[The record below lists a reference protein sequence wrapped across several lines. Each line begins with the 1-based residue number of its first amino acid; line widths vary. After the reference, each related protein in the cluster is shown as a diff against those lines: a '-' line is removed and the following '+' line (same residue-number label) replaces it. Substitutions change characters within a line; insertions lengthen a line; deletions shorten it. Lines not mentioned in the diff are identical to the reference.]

1 MGTETFRHLG
11 RKCLET
17 RKLMKSHNGSHAPR
31 RRGAKKQTMS
41 DETIRPLELIR
52 EDIDAIDRKL
62 VELLSNRAALA
73 QEVGRVKGRDQRPYF
88 TPERERQIYQRLE
101 AENPGP
107 LQTRQLVGIFREI
120 ISAARAAEKPLVAAY
135 WGPPGTF
142 THAAAIQ
149 TFGTSTTFNPQD
161 SILDVFR
168 AVEHGKA
175 DYGVVPVENS
185 VAGIVP
191 ETLDLFPQ
199 TNVKICA
206 EVYVPIQHHLM
217 TVAQSLSE
225 IETVYAGPQPSQ
237 QCKNWLKANLP
248 KAKIV
253 ETVPT
258 AKAAERAL
266 EDPKGAA
273 IGNRLASE
281 TIGIPILVENLQDNP
296 GNRTRFLVIGYNEP
310 AKTGNDK
317 TSLMFNLKNRPG
329 ELYRALGAFDTEG
342 VNLMMIESR
351 PAQRA
356 TFEYIFYCDCSG
368 HRSDASL
375 QKAIETLK
383 GYALETIILG
393 SYPYV
398 EPLS

>member
-1 MGTETFRHLG
+1 
-11 RKCLET
+11 
-17 RKLMKSHNGSHAPR
+17 
-31 RRGAKKQTMS
+31 MS
-41 DETIRPLELIR
+41 DEIIRTLDEIR
-52 EDIDAIDRKL
+52 IDIDAIDRQL
-62 VELLSNRAALA
+62 IDILNRRASLA
-73 QEVGRVKGRDQRPYF
+73 QEVGRVKGRDQKPFF

-101 AENPGP
+101 QDNPGP
-107 LQTRQLVGIFREI
+107 LQSRQLIGIFREI

-142 THAAAIQ
+142 THVAAIQ
-149 TFGTSTTFNPQD
+149 TFGTSTTFEAQD
-161 SILDVFR
+161 SISDVFT

-185 VAGIVP
+185 VAGVVP
-191 ETLDLFPQ
+191 ETLDMFPQ

-206 EVYVPIQHHLM
+206 ELYVPIQHHLV
-217 TVAQSLSE
+217 TVAESLDQ
-225 IETVYAGPQPSQ
+225 IERVYAGPQPAQ
-237 QCKNWLKANLP
+237 QCKRWLKGNLP
-248 KAKIV
+248 KATII

-258 AKAAERAL
+258 AKAAQQAL
-266 EDPKGAA
+266 EDPHGAA
-273 IGNRLASE
+273 IANRLGAA
-281 TIGIPILVENLQDNP
+281 TVGIPILVENLQDNP

-317 TSLMFNLKNRPG
+317 TSLMFNLRNRPG
-329 ELYRALGAFDTEG
+329 ELYRALGAFDVEG

-368 HRSDASL
+368 HRTDLPL

-383 GYALETIILG
+383 AYALETVILG

-398 EPLS
+398 APLSV

>member
-1 MGTETFRHLG
+1 
-11 RKCLET
+11 
-17 RKLMKSHNGSHAPR
+17 
-31 RRGAKKQTMS
+31 MS
-41 DETIRPLELIR
+41 DEPIRPLDDIR
-52 EDIDAIDRKL
+52 HDIDTIDRDL
-62 VELLSNRAALA
+62 VEILNRRASLA
-73 QEVGRVKGRDQRPYF
+73 KEVGRIKGRDQKPYF
-88 TPERERQIYQRLE
+88 TPERERQIYKRLE
-101 AENPGP
+101 QENPGP

-142 THAAAIQ
+142 THVASIQ
-149 TFGTSTTFNPQD
+149 TFGTSTTFEPQD
-161 SILDVFR
+161 SISDVFTS
-168 AVEHGKA
+168 VEHGKA

-185 VAGIVP
+185 VAGVVP
-191 ETLDLFPQ
+191 ETLDMFPQ

-206 EVYVPIQHHLM
+206 ELYVPIQHHLV
-217 TVAQSLSE
+217 TVAEELSQ
-225 IETVYAGPQPSQ
+225 IERVYAGPQPSQ
-237 QCKNWLKANLP
+237 QCKRWLKTNLP
-248 KAKIV
+248 KATII

-266 EDPKGAA
+266 VDPQGAA
-273 IGNRLASE
+273 IANRLGAA
-281 TIGIPILVENLQDNP
+281 TVGIPILVENLQDNP

-317 TSLMFNLKNRPG
+317 TSLMFNLRNRPG

-368 HRSDASL
+368 HRTDVSL

-383 GYALETIILG
+383 GYALETVILG

-398 EPLS
+398 EPLGV